1 MHLRTVVEI
10 YFQDLVTKN
19 SALRERVVKMIP
31 QFHTGVPGKML
42 EKYGGLFG
50 RKKFL
55 ILDILWLKSLQDI

>member
-1 MHLRTVVEI
+1 MRTIVEI

-31 QFHTGVPGKML
+31 QFHTGAPGKMS

-50 RKKFL
+50 RKFL
-55 ILDILWLKSLQDI
+55 ILDMLWLKSLQDI